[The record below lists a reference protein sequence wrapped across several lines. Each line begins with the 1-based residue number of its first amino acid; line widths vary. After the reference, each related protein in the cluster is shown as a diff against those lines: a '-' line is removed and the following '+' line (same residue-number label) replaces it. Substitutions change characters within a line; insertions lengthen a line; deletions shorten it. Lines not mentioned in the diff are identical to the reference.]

1 MPSVEAMLTKSQLR
15 WTGHVVRIEQ
25 ERLPK
30 AILYGELKQ
39 GKRGVGRPKLRFRDC
54 IKRHLGN
61 SITNWENVAQN
72 RPLWRGL
79 VSRTASAVDDRL
91 KAQSTE
97 RSRKRANSSNINNIE
112 TPANPQL
119 TCRHCGRLCKARIG
133 LLSHEKACQ
142 RHTLQE

>member
-1 MPSVEAMLTKSQLR
+1 M
-15 WTGHVVRIEQ
+15 EQ

-30 AILYGELKQ
+30 AVLYGELKQ
-39 GKRGVGRPKLRFRDC
+39 GKQGVGRPKLCFRDC

-61 SITNWENVAQN
+61 GITNWENVAQN
-72 RPLWRGL
+72 RPLRRGL
-79 VSRTASAVDDRL
+79 VSRTASAVDDCL

-97 RSRKRANSSNINNIE
+97 RSSERENSRNTSTVE

-119 TCRHCGRLCKARIG
+119 KCRHYGRLCQARIG